1 MIIEIPQHI
10 EQIIRQQAQ
19 QQGITA
25 EQLAQQ
31 TLTAQFAKEPPF
43 DFDIDRMKQ
52 AIKGCETEEL
62 ALKNG
67 LHLPQGKTPTE
78 LLAWLKTHIPQHLN
92 KGQ

>member
-1 MIIEIPQHI
+1 MIVEIPLYI
-10 EQIIRQQAQ
+10 EQIIKQQAE

-25 EQLAQQ
+25 EQLAEQ
-31 TLTAQFAKEPPF
+31 TLTAQFAPF
-43 DFDIDRMKQ
+43 GYDLERMKQ

-78 LLAWLKTHIPQHLN
+78 LLAWLKTNIPQHLN